1 MMQPRIYKM
10 NWFVR
15 LITLGWP
22 VAITLAPVGIYIE
35 PKYFDDPQV
44 RNHESIHWHQQC
56 ELWFLGFY
64 VWYLFEWLVR
74 LVVNWKMA
82 YMSVSFEREAYQND
96 DSPVYWQNRKRFAWL
111 SYLRRNG
118 RFKVKRCYCS
128 GRELIRLRSE
138 LNGQINKDWAEGFSN
153 GQCM

>member
-1 MMQPRIYKM
+1 M

-15 LITLGWP
+15 IITLGWP
-22 VAITLAPVGIYIE
+22 VAITIMPFGIYVK
-35 PKYFDDPQV
+35 PDYLKDDQTI
-44 RNHESIHWHQQC
+44 RHEMIHARQQL
-56 ELWFLGFY
+56 EMLILPFY
-64 VWYLFEWLVR
+64 IWYLIEWLIR
-74 LVVNWKMA
+74 LVINFKMA
-82 YMSVSFEREAYQND
+82 YMSVSFEREAYRND
-96 DSPVYWQNRKRFAWL
+96 DNSEYLAGRKPFAWL
-111 SYLRRNG
+111 SYLRQER

>member
-1 MMQPRIYKM
+1 MTIRIHKM
-10 NWFVR
+10 NRFVR

-64 VWYLFEWLVR
+64 VWYFFEWLIR
-74 LVVNWKMA
+74 LFTNWGMA
-82 YMSVSFEREAYQND
+82 YMSVSFEREAYRND
-96 DSPVYWQNRKRFAWL
+96 ENGEYLTERKYFAWL
-111 SYLRRNG
+111 SYLRQDR
-118 RFKVKRCYCS
+118 RFKVKIYYTS

>member
-1 MMQPRIYKM
+1 MKIRIRKM

-15 LITLGWP
+15 LITFGWP
-22 VAITLAPVGIYIE
+22 VAITIMPFGIY
-35 PKYFDDPQV
+35 V
-44 RNHESIHWHQQC
+44 RDEYLNDHQTIQHEMIHARQQL
-56 ELWFLGFY
+56 EMLILPFY
-64 VWYLFEWLVR
+64 IWYLIEWLIR
-74 LVVNWKMA
+74 LVINFKMA